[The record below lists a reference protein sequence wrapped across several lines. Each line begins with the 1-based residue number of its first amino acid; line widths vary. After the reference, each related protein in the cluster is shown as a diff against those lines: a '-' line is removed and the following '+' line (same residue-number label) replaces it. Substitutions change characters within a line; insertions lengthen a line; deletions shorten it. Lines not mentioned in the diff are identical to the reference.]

1 MVEGGRGN
9 MKTLEE
15 TYWKSKAVINIFFI
29 LVTLSMILPFVLVI
43 ISSFTAEES
52 IIQQGYR
59 YIPEAWSL
67 EAYKTIFKSPT
78 ILIKAYGVTI
88 FITVVGT
95 ILSLL
100 ITSMTAY
107 VLSRRD
113 YSFNRIATFY
123 TFFTMLFS
131 GGLVPFYILVTQYLH
146 LKDSLLAIIL
156 PLLLNVFYVMIL
168 RSYMI
173 KLPFEMIE
181 SAKMDGAKEF
191 LIFFRMILPLST
203 PGLATLGLM
212 ISFNYW
218 NEWFNAL
225 LFIDSRNMVPLQLL
239 MQRMIKNI
247 EFLSTNSEFLNRVGV
262 TIDASTMPK
271 YNVRMAM
278 AILAAGPMMF
288 VFPFFQRYFVA
299 GLTIG
304 SLKG

>member
-1 MVEGGRGN
+1 MN
-9 MKTLEE
+9 TLQDLN
-15 TYWKSKAVINIFFI
+15 WKSKLVINLFFI
-29 LVTLSMILPFVLVI
+29 LISLSMILPFILVI
-43 ISSFTAEES
+43 VSSFSAEES
-52 IIQQGYR
+52 IINNGYR
-59 YIPEAWSL
+59 YIPEEWSL
-67 EAYKTIFKSPT
+67 EAYKTILDAPN
-78 ILIKAYGVTI
+78 ILIRAYGITI

-95 ILSLL
+95 VVSLL

-113 YSFNRIATFY
+113 YAFNGLATFY

-131 GGLVPFYILVTQYLH
+131 GGLVPFYILMTQYLH
-146 LKDSLLAIIL
+146 LRDSLLAVIL
-156 PLLLNVFYVMIL
+156 PTLINVFYVMIL
-168 RSYMI
+168 RSYMTKI
-173 KLPFEMIE
+173 PFEMIE

-191 LIFFRMILPLST
+191 RIYFRMILPLST

-212 ISFNYW
+212 TSFNYW

-225 LFIDSRNMVPLQLL
+225 LFIDNQNLVPLQLL
-239 MQRMIKNI
+239 LQRMIKNI
-247 EFLSTNSEFLNRVGV
+247 EFLSNNSQFLDQSGLD
-262 TIDASTMPK
+262 IDSGTLPK